1 MVEETIESNLEEI
14 KEESRPLWMPKG
26 SIRAILVMALLAT
39 VCYATLTGL
48 FEDIPPAINTLLSM
62 AFGFYFGQAEGK

>member
-1 MVEETIESNLEEI
+1 MAEEVTSNLEEI
-14 KEESRPLWMPKG
+14 KAEYNPLWMPKG
-26 SIRAILVMALLAT
+26 SIRAILVMGLLTT